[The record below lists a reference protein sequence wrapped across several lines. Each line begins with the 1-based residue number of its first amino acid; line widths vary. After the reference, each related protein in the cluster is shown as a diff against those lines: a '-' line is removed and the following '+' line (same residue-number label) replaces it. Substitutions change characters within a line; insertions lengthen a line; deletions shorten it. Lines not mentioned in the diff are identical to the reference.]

1 MSQLIFVGKH
11 HHIELKASSSKPIYA
26 PTTGT
31 GRPFVGLSSDN
42 TCMVVVMELEWIGE
56 LLREAKQSV
65 LLQLERRGKEDKDM
79 SLLCLPLALA
89 CHWKFGIANCHDGGR
104 AGACMHGSRLSL
116 SPQTK
121 GSSSK
126 PFLWSARKSSRY
138 LFLSQGPAM
147 AMSGPFT
154 HSTSR
159 ALLSLVLYCQG
170 KVGKTLLR

>member
-1 MSQLIFVGKH
+1 MRVVEAGGKA
-11 HHIELKASSSKPIYA
+11 ITVL
-26 PTTGT
+26 
-31 GRPFVGLSSDN
+31 
-42 TCMVVVMELEWIGE
+42 
-56 LLREAKQSV
+56 

-116 SPQTK
+116 SLSSNKRLFVQT
-121 GSSSK
+121 
-126 PFLWSARKSSRY
+126 FLWSARKSSRY